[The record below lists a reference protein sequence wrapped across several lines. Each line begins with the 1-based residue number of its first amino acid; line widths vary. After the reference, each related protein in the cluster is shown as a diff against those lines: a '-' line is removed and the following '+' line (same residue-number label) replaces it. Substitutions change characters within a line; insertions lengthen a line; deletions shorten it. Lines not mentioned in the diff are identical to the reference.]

1 MNKKNISL
9 IIIVSLIALIARFL
23 PHLPNFAPLYSVMLF
38 AGVYSKEKKYF
49 FIPLVA
55 LFISDI
61 FIGFYQWQ
69 IMLSVYLSFI
79 AIAGLGK
86 LLKKRKNI
94 INTASATLASSIIF
108 FLVTNFAVWYFGDWY
123 SRDLAG
129 LALCYNLAIPFFKST
144 LLSNLLY
151 SGLLFG
157 VYEFSAYAL
166 KNKKIIF
173 NK

>member
-86 LLKKRKNI
+86 LLKKQKNI
-94 INTASATLASSIIF
+94 INTASASLASSIIF

>member
-86 LLKKRKNI
+86 LLKKQKNI

-157 VYEFSAYAL
+157 VYEFSTYAL